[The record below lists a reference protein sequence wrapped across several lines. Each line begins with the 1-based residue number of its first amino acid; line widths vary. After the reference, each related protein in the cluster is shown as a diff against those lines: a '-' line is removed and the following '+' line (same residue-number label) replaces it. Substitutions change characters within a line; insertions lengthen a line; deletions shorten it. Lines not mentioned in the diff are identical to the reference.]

1 MKTMKNTTPY
11 LGVKLVLNTQYM
23 ENYSAHDWDGKG
35 ECPQHWKPKGGST
48 YVVTDESLLSSPESL
63 EDIRGMIE
71 HSDEYSS
78 VFVRGEST
86 VSADATVCEDWETL
100 NEIYRAED
108 GTYRVKSVTDNR
120 DFNGSMR
127 HQIAFKTVDK
137 PLGSERG
144 DFSVEYELI
153 NGRVAHSDEQLR
165 VELTNMGVKF

>member
-1 MKTMKNTTPY
+1 MTNTLTPPAT
-11 LGVKLVLNTQYM
+11 KLVLNTQYM

-35 ECPQHWKPKGGST
+35 ICPQHWKPKGGST

-63 EDIRGMIE
+63 EEIRGMIE

-127 HQIAFKTVDK
+127 HQIAFKTADR
-137 PLGSERG
+137 PLSGDG

>member
-1 MKTMKNTTPY
+1 MTNTLTQT

-63 EDIRGMIE
+63 EEIRGMIE

-78 VFVRGEST
+78 VVVRGEST
-86 VSADATVCEDWETL
+86 VSADTTVCEDWETL

-120 DFNGSMR
+120 DHGSMR
-127 HQIAFKTVDK
+127 HQIAFKTADR
-137 PLGSERG
+137 PLSGDG

>member
-1 MKTMKNTTPY
+1 MKNTTPY

-23 ENYSAHDWDGKG
+23 ENYGDR
-35 ECPQHWKPKGGST
+35 WKAKGGST
-48 YVVTDESLLSSPESL
+48 YVVTDKSLLSSPESL
-63 EDIRGMIE
+63 DEIRGLIE
-71 HSDEYSS
+71 HSDDHSS
-78 VFVRGEST
+78 EFVRGEEI
-86 VSADATVCEDWETL
+86 VSRDATVCEDWETL
-100 NEIYRAED
+100 NEVYRAED
-108 GTYRVKSVTDNR
+108 DTYRVKSVTDNR
-120 DFNGSMR
+120 DHGSMR

>member
-1 MKTMKNTTPY
+1 MTNTLTQT

-48 YVVTDESLLSSPESL
+48 YVVTDESLLSSAESL
-63 EDIRGMIE
+63 EEIRGLIG
-71 HSDEYSS
+71 HSNEYSEE
-78 VFVRGEST
+78 FVRGEEL

-120 DFNGSMR
+120 DHGPFR
-127 HQIAFKTVDK
+127 HQIAFKTADR
-137 PLGSERG
+137 PLSGDG
-144 DFSVEYELI
+144 DFTVEYELI
-153 NGRVAHSDEQLR
+153 NGRVAHSDEQLS

>member
-1 MKTMKNTTPY
+1 MTNTLTQS

-23 ENYSAHDWDGKG
+23 ENYGAHSWDGEG

-48 YVVTDESLLSSPESL
+48 YVVTDKSLLSSPEAI
-63 EDIRGMIE
+63 EEIRFHIS

-78 VFVRGEST
+78 VIVRGEEL

-100 NEIYRAED
+100 NEVYRAED

-120 DFNGSMR
+120 DHGSMR

-137 PLGSERG
+137 PLAGERG
-144 DFSVEYELI
+144 DFSVEYELT
-153 NGRVAHSDEQLR
+153 NGRTAHSDEQLR

>member
-1 MKTMKNTTPY
+1 MTNTLTQT

-63 EDIRGMIE
+63 EEIRGMIE

-78 VFVRGEST
+78 VVVRGEST
-86 VSADATVCEDWETL
+86 VSADTTVCEDWETL

-120 DFNGSMR
+120 DHGSMR
-127 HQIAFKTVDK
+127 HQIAFKTADR
-137 PLGSERG
+137 PLSGDG
-144 DFSVEYELI
+144 DFSVEYELT

>member
-1 MKTMKNTTPY
+1 MTNTLTQT

-48 YVVTDESLLSSPESL
+48 YVVTDESLLSSAESL
-63 EDIRGMIE
+63 EEIRGLIG
-71 HSDEYSS
+71 HSNEYSS
-78 VFVRGEST
+78 EFVRGEEL

-120 DFNGSMR
+120 DHGSMR

-137 PLGSERG
+137 PLGGERG
-144 DFSVEYELI
+144 DFSVEYELT
-153 NGRVAHSDEQLR
+153 NGRFAHSDEHLR